1 MDILNLLPQT
11 GGIIVT
17 LATFVA
23 TLAIIVFVHEYGHY
37 IVGRWCGIKA
47 EVFSMGFGPVLKT
60 WVDKRGTRWQIA
72 AFPVGGYV
80 RFKGDADAASGVD
93 GAALREMDAAE
104 RATTMHGAALY
115 KRALTV
121 LAGPVFNFI
130 LSIVVFSGMV
140 MYSGFAVEQPTIGTL
155 KPLPAGV
162 HSFQPGDRIIA
173 INDTQTPDYEALYD
187 YAGEAAPTQQ
197 VYTVERDG
205 EVLTLDGPFPL
216 LPLIGSVTPRSAA
229 AAAGLQVGDVIQ
241 SVDGQD
247 IAAFSQLQDI
257 VGASGGR
264 PLMLKVWRDGH
275 VLDFTLSARV
285 SDIPDGNGGF
295 EQRTLIG
302 ITGSLFF
309 DPATYRP
316 SPVAALETGAG
327 QTWRIVTLSLSAL
340 QHVVTGDISRC
351 NIQGPVGIAQASAHA
366 AGEGFLTFIWFIA
379 MLSTAIG
386 LVNLFPIPVLDGG
399 HLVFF
404 AYEAI
409 TRRPPSDR
417 VVQVMMV
424 AGLVLVLGAMLFAF
438 GNDFSCP

>member
-11 GGIIVT
+11 GGIVLT
-17 LATFVA
+17 LITFAA

-60 WVDKRGTRWQIA
+60 WVDKRGTRWQVA

-93 GAALREMDAAE
+93 GDAMAQMDAAE

-121 LAGPVFNFI
+121 VAGPVFNFI
-130 LSIVVFSGMV
+130 LSIAVFSVIV
-140 MYSGFAVEQPTIGTL
+140 MWNGFAVEQPTIGTL
-155 KPLPAGV
+155 KDLPQGSQSFEAGDQIV
-162 HSFQPGDRIIA
+162 A
-173 INDTQTPDYEALYD
+173 INDTQVTDYEALYE
-187 YAGEAAPTQQ
+187 YSRAAAPTAQI
-197 VYTVERDG
+197 YTVARGDQ
-205 EVLTLDGPFPL
+205 TLNLEGPFPL
-216 LPLIGSVTPRSAA
+216 LPLVGSVTPRSAA
-229 AAAGLQVGDVIQ
+229 AAAGLEVGDVIQ
-241 SVDGQD
+241 SVGGQE
-247 IAAFSQLQDI
+247 ITAFSQLQDI
-257 VGASGGR
+257 VGASGGE
-264 PLMLKVWRDGH
+264 PLMLHVWRAGQE
-275 VLDFTLSARV
+275 LDFTMSARV

-309 DPATYRP
+309 DPATYQP
-316 SPVAALETGAG
+316 SVLSAVETGAG

-340 QHVVTGDISRC
+340 KHVVTGDISRC

-366 AGEGFLTFIWFIA
+366 AGEGFMTFIWFVA
-379 MLSTAIG
+379 MLSSAIG

-417 VVQVMMV
+417 VVQVMMF
-424 AGLVLVLGAMLFAF
+424 AGLVIVLGAMLFAF